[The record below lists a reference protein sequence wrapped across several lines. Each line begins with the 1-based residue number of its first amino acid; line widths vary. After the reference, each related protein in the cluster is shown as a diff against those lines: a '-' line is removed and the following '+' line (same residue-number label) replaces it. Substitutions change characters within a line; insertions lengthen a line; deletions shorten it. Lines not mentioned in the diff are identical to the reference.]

1 MKKSKKLTT
10 LLISLLLIFSA
21 MFTACNG
28 VGGNGGNTVVKPSP
42 VENDAETKAI
52 ETAAKIDLSD
62 LKNDTATEDLTSLE
76 GDEIVIES
84 DGEYYVT
91 GNLTSITLKKGVT
104 ARVVLYNATISNPNG
119 IAISTEKKCDLTIT
133 VKGENTV
140 ENSGDGENCIHV
152 KGTLKINGDGT
163 LNVKSTSK
171 SAIKVTKDFYLTG
184 ATLNLESVAHGV
196 NASSVAIKNATVTI
210 PNAKKDGLHAE
221 CDYDESD
228 DISECM
234 FTLKTGFVSLI
245 NVNYTASVYG
255 DGIQADTFCYIDGGN
270 YDIKTIG
277 NFVLDTAENREKYD
291 LEDDDFRY
299 ITRGNQYYKVES
311 DYRGSANLYA
321 LAQGCKG
328 VKVGEIEFDTDG
340 DGEDD
345 VVILSDTNY
354 CLLIKSGTFN
364 VDTADDAFHA
374 NSGNLIVDGG
384 TFTVRS
390 RDDAFTA
397 DVLTKINGGE
407 ITVTYS
413 YEGIEGGY
421 VEINGGNIS
430 VYSADDGINAASDDE
445 KVKEHIIITGGI
457 VTVNAEGDG
466 LDSNGTIL
474 ISGGTV
480 YVYGPTGSGNSGLDA
495 DGGTLITGGEVFVT
509 SSIGMVEL
517 PGKNSKQNV
526 VSYGSY
532 DNIKVGAEIKIED
545 ENGNVIFSVTAP
557 KKCQSVIASSA
568 KFISGSTY
576 KLYISDELKETFTIS
591 ETITNIG
598 KVQQGGGF
606 GGGQGG
612 PNGGPTGGPTGGPGG
627 RPW

>member
-1 MKKSKKLTT
+1 MKKNKKMTT
-10 LLISLLLIFSA
+10 LLISLLLILSA
-21 MFTACNG
+21 TFTACNG

-42 VENDAETKAI
+42 VENDAETKKI

-62 LKNDTATEDLTSLE
+62 LKNDSDTENLISLE
-76 GDEIVIES
+76 GDDVVIET
-84 DGEYYVT
+84 DGEYIVT

-104 ARVVLYNATISNPNG
+104 ARVVLNNVTIKNTQGVAIATD
-119 IAISTEKKCDLTIT
+119 KKCDLTLT
-133 VKGENTV
+133 VKGESTV
-140 ENSGDGENCIHV
+140 ENSGDGDNCIHV
-152 KGTLKINGDGT
+152 KGTLKINGDGV

-171 SAIKVTKDFYLTG
+171 SAIKVTKEFYLTG
-184 ATLNLESVAHGV
+184 ATLNLESAAHGV
-196 NASSVAIKNATVTI
+196 NASTVVINDASVTI
-210 PNAKKDGLHAE
+210 ADAKKDGLHAE
-221 CDYDESD
+221 CDYDEPD
-228 DISECM
+228 DISECT
-234 FTLKTGFVSLI
+234 FTLTSGFVSLI

-277 NFVLDTAENREKYD
+277 NFVLDNKENREEYD
-291 LEDDDFRY
+291 LEEDDFRY
-299 ITRGNQYYKVES
+299 VTRGNQYYKVES
-311 DYRGSANLYA
+311 DYRGTANLYA

-328 VKVGEIEFDTDG
+328 VKVGEIEFDADG

-345 VVILSDTNY
+345 TVILSDANY

-364 VDTADDAFHA
+364 IDTADDAFHA

-421 VEINGGNIS
+421 VEINGGTIS
-430 VYSADDGINAASDDE
+430 VYSADDGINAASDDN
-445 KVKEHIIITGGI
+445 KVKEHIIITDGN
-457 VTVNAEGDG
+457 VTVSAEGDG
-466 LDSNGTIL
+466 LDSNGTIW
-474 ISGGTV
+474 ISGGNI

-517 PGKNSKQNV
+517 PGKNSKQKV
-526 VSYGSY
+526 VSYGAD
-532 DNIKVGAEIKIED
+532 DNIKVGVEIKVED
-545 ENGNVIFSVTAP
+545 ENGNVIFNVTTP
-557 KKCQSVIASSA
+557 KKCQSIIVSSA
-568 KFISGSTY
+568 KFSVGATY
-576 KLYISDELKETFTIS
+576 KLYIAGELKETFTIS
-591 ETITNIG
+591 ETITSIG

-612 PNGGPTGGPTGGPGG
+612 PAGGPGDVPG
-627 RPW
+627 RKPW